1 MFRASSAAARSARAP
16 CTTRCAV
23 ALAGVLLLAACGE
36 TPAPAQP
43 PAARDPLAVAAPA
56 ALLPALKVGPPP
68 LVEIRETLHVPGR
81 VEVDERRVARVGA
94 SVTGRIHDID
104 VTVGQAVRRGER
116 LASLTSTQLSA
127 AQLDY
132 LKARSQLSLAA
143 AAAQRAERLRE
154 ADVIGDAELQRRAS
168 ELRQASAE
176 VSAARDQLAVLGM
189 GGAAL
194 RDLAENRRVTSLATV
209 ASSIDGIVIER
220 QVTRGQVVQPADAL
234 FVVAD
239 LSSVW
244 LVADVPEQR
253 AAGLRQGQTIE
264 AEVAA
269 LPGKPV
275 SGKVAFV
282 AAAVN
287 DETRTVK
294 VWMDLANPDRVF
306 KPAMLATVMLQSPPR
321 QARAVPARAV
331 VHDDGREY
339 VFVRTGPQ
347 SFALRQVA
355 LDEEHDG
362 HRAIVGGLRDGEEI
376 VLDGAFLLNVE
387 RQRQQTQ

>member
-1 MFRASSAAARSARAP
+1 MLRAPRAAARSARAP
-16 CTTRCAV
+16 VGTLSAA
-23 ALAGVLLLAACGE
+23 ALAAVILLGGCGKA
-36 TPAPAQP
+36 PAPAAP
-43 PAARDPLAVAAPA
+43 PATRDPLAVQAPA
-56 ALLPALKVGPPP
+56 ALLPGLQVGPPP
-68 LVEIRETLHVPGR
+68 VVEIRETLRVPGR
-81 VEVDERRVARVGA
+81 IEVDERRVARVGA
-94 SVTGRIHDID
+94 SVTGRVHDID

-132 LKARSQLSLAA
+132 LKSHSQLALAER
-143 AAAQRAERLRE
+143 AAQRAERLRE

-168 ELRQASAE
+168 ELRQANAE

-189 GGAAL
+189 GGGAL
-194 RDLAENRRVTSLATV
+194 RDLAATRRVNSLATV
-209 ASSIDGIVIER
+209 VSSIDGIVIER

-253 AAGLRQGQTIE
+253 AAGLRPGQTIE

-275 SGKVAFV
+275 AGKVAFV

-306 KPAMLATVMLQSPPR
+306 KPAMLATVVLKSPPR
-321 QARAVPARAV
+321 MARAVPARAV

-355 LDEEHDG
+355 LAEEHDA
-362 HRAIVGGLRDGEEI
+362 HRAVVGGLRDGEEV